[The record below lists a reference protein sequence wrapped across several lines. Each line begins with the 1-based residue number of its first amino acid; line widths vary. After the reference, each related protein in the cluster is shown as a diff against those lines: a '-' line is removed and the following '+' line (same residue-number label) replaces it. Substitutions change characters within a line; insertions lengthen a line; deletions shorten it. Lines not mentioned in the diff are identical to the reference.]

1 MSVRPSPQRFANLG
15 GGLRRCACCG
25 VSMCDEAVLP
35 AVPDSGV
42 CGPSAP
48 EAAREVELEAP
59 VEEARTRKDA
69 PRPYAPTQ
77 EEIAKH
83 RVDHLPYRN
92 WCPECVEG
100 FARERAHHTHDG
112 DDRETPV
119 VSCDYLYIT
128 PGGVFARE
136 ELPEGERDAA
146 LRVLVVKCGMT
157 KCLFAHAVPQKG
169 VDPEGFV
176 IDRLREASCGSAT
189 PP

>member
-1 MSVRPSPQRFANLG
+1 
-15 GGLRRCACCG
+15 
-25 VSMCDEAVLP
+25 MCDEAVLP
-35 AVPDSGV
+35 AVSDSGV

-77 EEIAKH
+77 EEIARH

-119 VSCDYLYIT
+119 VSCDYRCLAIISIS
-128 PGGVFARE
+128 
-136 ELPEGERDAA
+136 LLGECSRGKSSPKANVTQHLESLWSNAA
-146 LRVLVVKCGMT
+146 
-157 KCLFAHAVPQKG
+157 
-169 VDPEGFV
+169 
-176 IDRLREASCGSAT
+176 
-189 PP
+189 